1 MAMRPILKKLQ
12 LEIKSRLGDREYDEE
27 YSELLCGAAYD
38 ETKQKELRKYWR
50 KNCVKLRPFD
60 IPVGTKWVS
69 KSSSGNYHGETV
81 VECKAIGL
89 INEIGYELLLDRP
102 ASLSKYCKDNQI
114 PLQFDDDKMSLSTLS
129 TDLLEK
135 IYSAI
140 VR

>member
-12 LEIKSRLGDREYDEE
+12 LEIKSRLGDRGYDEE

-38 ETKQKELRKYWR
+38 EAKQKGLRKYWR

-60 IPVGTKWVS
+60 IPVGTKWVC
-69 KSSSGNYHGETV
+69 KSSSGNSYGETV
-81 VECKAIGL
+81 VKCKAIGL

-102 ASLSKYCKDNQI
+102 ASLSKYCKDHQI

-135 IYSAI
+135 IYASI